1 MDVQGAEKMVLEGVG
16 KYLKNVKSICT
27 EVEVEHMYHG
37 STLKTELDKFLLEH
51 NFVELQTFHMV
62 PIENVTLN
70 EIKKLQGEVDVI
82 YINKKYLK
90 NE

>member
-16 KYLKNVKSICT
+16 EYLKNVKAICT
-27 EVEVEHMYHG
+27 EVEVEHMYQG

-90 NE
+90 NV